1 MGVVFDKIEV
11 KPNRKRGMMFEEKH
25 SELKRSLQNRH
36 VQMIAL
42 GGVIGT
48 GLFYGSAESI
58 QLAGPSTILAYLFG
72 GLIIYFIMRMLG
84 EMSVEE
90 PTSGAFSFFA
100 YKYWGDKVGF
110 ITGWNYWFLYILVSM
125 TELTVIG
132 FYLDHWVLMDHWK
145 SSLIVLMFV
154 TLINLFN
161 VRFYGEFEFG
171 LALIKVVTVVG
182 MMIFGIFLIVTGT
195 NDNQASIHHLW
206 DHGGF
211 FPYGAIGVVLA
222 TAVVMFSFGG
232 TELIGIAAGE
242 VSNPQKTIPM
252 AIRKV
257 MWRIIIFY
265 IGSIGVIM
273 MISPWDT
280 IGKDGSPFVTIFE
293 TVGIPAAGHILNF
306 VVIMAAISVYNS
318 GIYSNSRML
327 YSLAIQKNA
336 PYIFGK
342 LNAAHV
348 PYVAILFSSL
358 CTAVIVVVNAL
369 VPDNS
374 FMRIMALATAAAVI
388 TWAIIV
394 IVHLKFRKAHKDRK
408 GSFVYAF
415 GLYPYANYFC
425 LFFLAL
431 LFCIM
436 FISGFGK
443 NGLMA
448 QIFDMIGVKATF
460 FESYIPTQM
469 PDMSLAVIII
479 PLWCLLL
486 ILSYKL
492 KR

>member
-1 MGVVFDKIEV
+1 MLKGKND
-11 KPNRKRGMMFEEKH
+11 
-25 SELKRSLQNRH
+25 ELKRSLQNRH
-36 VQMIAL
+36 IQMIAL

-48 GLFYGSAESI
+48 GLFYGSTEAI

-84 EMSVEE
+84 EMSAEE

-100 YKYWGDKVGF
+100 YKYWGCFAGF
-110 ITGWNYWFLYILVSM
+110 ITGWNYWFLYVLVSM

-132 FYLDHWVLMDHWK
+132 FYLDHWILFDHWK
-145 SSLIVLMFV
+145 SSVIVLLVM

-171 LALIKVVTVVG
+171 CALIKVAAVIG
-182 MMIFGIFLIVTGT
+182 MIVFGIFLIVTGM
-195 NDNQASIHHLW
+195 NGSQASIHYFW
-206 DHGGF
+206 KHGGF
-211 FPYGAIGVVLA
+211 FPYGAIGVILA
-222 TAVVMFSFGG
+222 TSVVMFSFGG
-232 TELIGIAAGE
+232 TELVGIAAGE
-242 VSNPQKTIPM
+242 AANPQKTIPT
-252 AIRKV
+252 AIRQV

-265 IGSIGVIM
+265 IGSISVIM
-273 MISPWDT
+273 MISPWNM
-280 IGKDGSPFVTIFE
+280 IGKSGSPFVTIFE

-336 PYIFGK
+336 PHIFSK
-342 LNAAHV
+342 LNAARV

-358 CTAVIVVVNAL
+358 CTAIIVIVNFL
-369 VPDNS
+369 IPDNS

-394 IVHLKFRKAHKDRK
+394 IVHLKFRKAHKDKK
-408 GSFVYAF
+408 GSFTYAF
-415 GLYPYANYFC
+415 GLYPYANYLC
-425 LFFLAL
+425 LCFLAL

-436 FISGFGK
+436 FISGFGQ

-448 QIFDMIGVKATF
+448 QIFAMMGIRAAF
-460 FESYIPTQM
+460 IEPYIPVQM

-486 ILSYKL
+486 LLGYKL
-492 KR
+492 SDSGRQGNKRD

>member
-1 MGVVFDKIEV
+1 
-11 KPNRKRGMMFEEKH
+11 MFEEKH
-25 SELKRSLQNRH
+25 NELKRNLQNRH

-48 GLFYGSAESI
+48 GLFYGSTESI
-58 QLAGPSTILAYLFG
+58 KLAGPSTILAYLFG

-100 YKYWGDKVGF
+100 YKYWGSLAGF

-132 FYLDHWVLMDHWK
+132 FYLDHWIFIDHWK
-145 SSLIVLMFV
+145 SSFIILLLV
-154 TLINLFN
+154 TLINLLN
-161 VRFYGEFEFG
+161 VRFYGEFEFF
-171 LALIKVVTVVG
+171 LALIKVAAVVG
-182 MMIFGIFLIVTGT
+182 MIIFGLFLIFTGI
-195 NDNQASIHHLW
+195 DGNQVGIHHLW
-206 DHGGF
+206 AHGGF

-222 TAVVMFSFGG
+222 TCVVMFSFGG

-242 VSNPQKTIPM
+242 VSNPQKTIPI

-257 MWRIIIFY
+257 MWRIVIFY
-265 IGSIGVIM
+265 IGSISVIM
-273 MISPWDT
+273 TISPWNM
-280 IGKDGSPFVTIFE
+280 IGQKGSPFVTIFE
-293 TVGIPAAGHILNF
+293 TIGIPAAAHILNF

-318 GIYSNSRML
+318 GIYSNGRML

-336 PYIFGK
+336 PHIFSK
-342 LNAAHV
+342 LSAARV
-348 PYVAILFSSL
+348 PYVAILFSSF
-358 CTAVIVVVNAL
+358 CTAIIIVVNAL
-369 VPDNS
+369 IPDNS

-394 IVHLKFRKAHKDRK
+394 IVHLKFRKAHKNRK
-408 GSFVYAF
+408 EDFIYAF
-415 GLYPYANYFC
+415 GLYPYANYLC
-425 LFFLAL
+425 LCFLAL

-436 FISGFGK
+436 FVSGFGK
-443 NGLMA
+443 NGLMTRL
-448 QIFDMIGVKATF
+448 FDMIGIEMPFLGT
-460 FESYIPTQM
+460 YIPAQM

-479 PLWCLLL
+479 PIWCLFLL
-486 ILSYKL
+486 LGYKL

>member
-1 MGVVFDKIEV
+1 
-11 KPNRKRGMMFEEKH
+11 MFEEKH
-25 SELKRSLQNRH
+25 NELKRNLQNRH
-36 VQMIAL
+36 IQMIAL

-48 GLFYGSAESI
+48 GLFYGSTESI
-58 QLAGPSTILAYLFG
+58 KLAGPSAILAYLFG

-100 YKYWGDKVGF
+100 YKYWGGIAGF

-125 TELTVIG
+125 TELTVVG
-132 FYLDHWVLMDHWK
+132 FYLDHWILIDHWK
-145 SSLIVLMFV
+145 SSFIVLLLV
-154 TLINLFN
+154 TLVNLLN
-161 VRFYGEFEFG
+161 VRFYGEFEFF
-171 LALIKVVTVVG
+171 LALIKVIAVVG
-182 MMIFGIFLIVTGT
+182 MIIFGIFLILTGI
-195 NDNQASIHHLW
+195 DGYQVGVHHLW
-206 DHGGF
+206 AHGGF
-211 FPYGAIGVVLA
+211 FPYGVTGVVLA
-222 TAVVMFSFGG
+222 TCVVMFSFGG

-242 VSNPQKTIPM
+242 VSNPRKTIPI

-265 IGSIGVIM
+265 VGSIGVIM
-273 MISPWDT
+273 MISPWNT
-280 IGKDGSPFVTIFE
+280 IGKDGSPFVTIFT

-318 GIYSNSRML
+318 GIYSNGRML

-336 PYIFGK
+336 PRIFSK
-342 LNAAHV
+342 LNAAHI

-358 CTAVIVVVNAL
+358 CTAIIVVVNVL

-394 IVHLKFRKAHKDRK
+394 IVHLKFRRAHKDK
-408 GSFVYAF
+408 EGSFIYAF
-415 GLYPYANYFC
+415 GLYPYANYLC

-436 FISGFGK
+436 FLSGFGK
-443 NGLMA
+443 DGLMV
-448 QIFDMIGVKATF
+448 QIFDMLGMRVTF
-460 FESYIPTQM
+460 FESYIPAQM
-469 PDMSLAVIII
+469 PDMSLSVIII

-486 ILSYKL
+486 LLGYKL